1 MAQRLVRRV
10 CKHCREPYLPTDF
23 ERTELPLLQELMSR
37 GEVTHIYRAKGCR
50 ECRNTGYRGRLG
62 IYELLTV
69 TDEIRSLIVRRVDA
83 TIIKKEAI
91 KEGMLTLRDDGA
103 LKIAR
108 GITTV
113 EEVLRV
119 TQDDMV

>member
-1 MAQRLVRRV
+1 MA
-10 CKHCREPYLPTDF
+10 K
-23 ERTELPLLQELMSR
+23 
-37 GEVTHIYRAKGCR
+37 GEIKHIYRATGCR
-50 ECRNTGYRGRLG
+50 ECRMTGYRGRLG

-69 TDEIRSLIVRRVDA
+69 TDEIRSLVVRRVDA
-83 TIIKKEAI
+83 TIIKKEAV

-108 GITTV
+108 GATTV

-119 TQDDMV
+119 TQDDLV